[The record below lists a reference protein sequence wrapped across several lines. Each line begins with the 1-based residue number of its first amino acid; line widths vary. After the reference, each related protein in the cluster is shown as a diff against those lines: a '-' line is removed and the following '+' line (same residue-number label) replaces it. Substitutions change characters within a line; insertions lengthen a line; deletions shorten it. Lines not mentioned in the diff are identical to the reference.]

1 MKKVRLATMIREL
14 KQIPDPRQAGKI
26 RHSLHEIL
34 LIAIIAVIA
43 NANSSHEIHV
53 FARCHHQWLKQF
65 LSLKNGIPSRLT
77 IDRVLRLVNPKHF
90 NEAFLQIMKHIQSA
104 TKGSV
109 VALDGKAY
117 HTVREENG
125 GTQVLYMV
133 NAWCSANGMTLGQ
146 VETNGKGNEIT
157 TIPKVLHL
165 LHLTGAT
172 ITMDAIGCQRAIVDQ
187 IVKQNKADYAI
198 ALKENQPAMYRE
210 FQLYA
215 QDCLASPDGAGRF
228 QYYKKTEKG
237 HGRIETR
244 EYYLFRD
251 LSWFQDR
258 KNWAKLNG
266 FIMVRSTRKRKGH
279 EPSLETRYYITSLT
293 QVEQAAHAVRSH
305 WGIENSLHWVLDVVF
320 KEDDWKTKDKNAASN
335 LAVIRR
341 ITANL
346 LKAYPSKDTT
356 PIKRYLC
363 SLDINFLE
371 SVLFNPSFF
380 S

>member
-1 MKKVRLATMIREL
+1 MKKKHIATVIREL
-14 KQIPDPRQAGKI
+14 KRIPDPRQAWKI
-26 RHSLHEIL
+26 RYSLYEIL

-43 NANSSHEIHV
+43 NANSSYEIHV
-53 FARCHHQWLKQF
+53 FAQCHHQWLKQF
-65 LSLKNGIPSRLT
+65 LPLKNGIPSRLT

-90 NEAFLQIMKHIQSA
+90 NAVFIQIMKHIQSA
-104 TKGSV
+104 TQGAV

-117 HTVREENG
+117 HTTRENNG
-125 GTQVLYMV
+125 DMQVLYMV

-165 LHLTGAT
+165 LNLTGAIVT
-172 ITMDAIGCQRAIVDQ
+172 IDAIGCQRTIVEQ

-198 ALKENQPAMYRE
+198 ALKENQPTMYHE
-210 FQLYA
+210 FKLYA
-215 QDCLASPDGAGRF
+215 QDCLTNPNHAGQF

-244 EYYLFRD
+244 EYYLFHN

-258 KNWAKLNG
+258 KDWTKLNG

-279 EPSLETRYYITSLT
+279 APSVETRYYITSLT
-293 QVEQAAHAVRSH
+293 QVEQAAYAVRSH

-320 KEDDWKTKDKNAASN
+320 KEDDWKTKDMNSASN

-341 ITANL
+341 ITTNL
-346 LKAYPSKDTT
+346 LKAHPSKETT

-371 SVLFNPSFF
+371 SVLFNSSFF